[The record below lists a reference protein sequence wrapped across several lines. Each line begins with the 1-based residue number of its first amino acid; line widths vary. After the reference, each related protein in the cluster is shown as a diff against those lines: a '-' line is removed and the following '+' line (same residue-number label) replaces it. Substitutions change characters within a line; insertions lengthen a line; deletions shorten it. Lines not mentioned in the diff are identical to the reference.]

1 MCVSFVE
8 AKHRKDFE
16 RASQTV
22 PARAAPTDLPGQP
35 SSKVWLYHSHTN
47 EVADTY
53 AGLIGPIVVTKK
65 GMAKPDGSPADVD
78 AEVFTLFMINDEN
91 ARYAHPTVI
100 ALRSA
105 ARLPC
110 ACVLT
115 QRQA

>member
-1 MCVSFVE
+1 M
-8 AKHRKDFE
+8 KHRQDCE

-53 AGLIGPIVVTKK
+53 AGLVGPIVVTKK
-65 GMAKPDGSPADVD
+65 GLAKPDGSPADVD

-91 ARYAHPTVI
+91 ARCARSCCAERDVALAGCLRAHTTTSLMVM
-100 ALRSA
+100 
-105 ARLPC
+105 
-110 ACVLT
+110 
-115 QRQA
+115 